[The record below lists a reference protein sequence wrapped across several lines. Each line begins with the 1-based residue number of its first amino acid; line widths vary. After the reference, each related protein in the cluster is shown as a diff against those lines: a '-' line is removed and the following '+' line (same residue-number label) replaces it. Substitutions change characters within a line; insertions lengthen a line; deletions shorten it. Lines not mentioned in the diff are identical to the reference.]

1 MVERIFFWEGR
12 WRGGFLVIFVG
23 DSKSRFMMNLHQLKA
38 TQKLFPFFFKCLL
51 QICTHFFGTVFCSV
65 NVPKIKT
72 AMILFEPR

>member
-38 TQKLFPFFFKCLL
+38 TQKLFPFFLNVYFRFAHIFLAR
-51 QICTHFFGTVFCSV
+51 FFV
-65 NVPKIKT
+65 
-72 AMILFEPR
+72 R